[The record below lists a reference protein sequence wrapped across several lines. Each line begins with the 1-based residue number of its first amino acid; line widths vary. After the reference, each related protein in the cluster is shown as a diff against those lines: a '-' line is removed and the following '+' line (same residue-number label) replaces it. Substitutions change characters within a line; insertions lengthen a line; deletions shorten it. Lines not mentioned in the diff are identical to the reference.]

1 MKMSPRERVMAALKR
16 EEPDRVPFCE
26 LAIDRSLAEAL
37 MGWDASATAS
47 SGTMRKNPYTVD
59 EHKALAKKLG
69 LDNLGF
75 ILRAPDYAH
84 LAVGKDG
91 RTFPSEGMI
100 QSESDLKKINLPDP
114 YDDEYYAEAEE
125 FLKGRGDYPVAFI
138 TRIGLTQVYLS
149 MGMERFYLTLYDNRP
164 LIETMLDLYFDW
176 MVVVAERACQMG
188 FDFFWTTDDFAF
200 KTGLS
205 FSPKVFRELLVPR
218 YKRVLEKVTIP
229 WVLHSDGNIKE
240 ALEILIELGVV
251 ATHPNEKEA
260 MDILAIKHEFGDRI
274 CVMGNVDLVTLGR
287 GTPEEVVNEVRELIQ
302 MCGPGGGY
310 IITSGNSLA
319 SYLKPENV
327 LAMAEAVKK
336 YGGYPIDLS

>member
-1 MKMSPRERVMAALKR
+1 MKMSHYERVMAALNR
-16 EEPDRVPFCE
+16 QEVDRVPFCE
-26 LAIDRSLAEAL
+26 LAIDRAIGEAL
-37 MGWDASATAS
+37 MGWKDSGAES
-47 SGTMRKNPYTVD
+47 SGTMRKNPYTVE
-59 EHKALAKKLG
+59 EHKAIASTLG

-75 ILRAPDYAH
+75 ILRAPDYAT
-84 LAVGKDG
+84 VKTGKDG
-91 RTFPSEGMI
+91 RGFPADGVIKTEA
-100 QSESDLKKINLPDP
+100 DLDKINLPDP
-114 YDDEYYAEAEE
+114 YDDAYYAEAEE
-125 FLKGRGDYPVAFI
+125 FLAGKEDYPVAFI

-149 MGMERFYLTLYDNRP
+149 MGMERFYLALHDNRA

-176 MVVVAERACQMG
+176 MVVVAERACQLG

-205 FSPKVFRELLVPR
+205 FSPNVFRELLVPR

-251 ATHPNEKEA
+251 ATHPNEKGA

-287 GTPEEVVNEVRELIQ
+287 GTAEEVVNEVRELIRK
-302 MCGPGGGY
+302 CGPGGGY
-310 IITSGNSLA
+310 IITSGNSIA